1 MKVYAV
7 KVGRVSLDGY
17 FTGYDVKAYTL
28 DKEKA
33 EVIKEE
39 EVARIEKIGAWW
51 CGYKRVNGKPEV
63 LVEELGEIVE

>member
-28 DKEKA
+28 NAKKA
-33 EVIKEE
+33 EEIKEE
-39 EVARIEKIGAWW
+39 EIKRIEEIGAWW
-51 CGYKRVNGKPEV
+51 CGYRAINRKPEV
-63 LVEELGEIVE
+63 IVEELGEIVE

>member
-1 MKVYAV
+1 MKVYAI

-28 DKEKA
+28 NAKKA
-33 EVIKEE
+33 EEIKEE
-39 EVARIEKIGAWW
+39 EIKRIEAIGAWW
-51 CGYKRVNGKPEV
+51 CGYKAINHKPEV